1 VALVERINLVQQE
14 LEAAQFERQ
23 RVRSVKALGR
33 AEVEATLDSLGDVGR
48 GRSEPT
54 RRSWKSCTGA
64 LRHERADG
72 WTTVRHRRRAQDL
85 EGSC

>member
-54 RRSWKSCTGA
+54 RRSWRSCTGRFA
-64 LRHERADG
+64 WR
-72 WTTVRHRRRAQDL
+72 
-85 EGSC
+85 